1 MNPGVELHLSLI
13 LFLPWF
19 AILSVLYWVF
29 PRRAAG
35 TATRVVDLAV
45 VLGSLGLSVWAM
57 RWGYLAADPQ
67 AGAIWK
73 QVLATL
79 TAYGAFLL
87 VLGGAWSLR
96 LFQFRRQSS
105 AG

>member
-1 MNPGVELHLSLI
+1 MSAGVELHLSLI

-19 AILSVLYWVF
+19 AILAVLYWVF
-29 PRRAAG
+29 PRRRPGVASRSVDAA
-35 TATRVVDLAV
+35 
-45 VLGSLGLSVWAM
+45 VLLVSLLLSVWAM
-57 RWGYLAADPQ
+57 RWGFLNADPE

-87 VLGGAWSLR
+87 VLGAAWTWRGVSR
-96 LFQFRRQSS
+96 PR
-105 AG
+105 

>member
-1 MNPGVELHLSLI
+1 MNPAVELHLSLI

-29 PRRAAG
+29 PRRTAG
-35 TATRVVDLAV
+35 AATRVLDLAV
-45 VLGSLGLSVWAM
+45 VLGSLALSVWAM

-87 VLGGAWSLR
+87 VLGGAWGGR
-96 LFQFRRQSS
+96 LIRSS
-105 AG
+105 KRGPSA